1 MRSKAGAALSVSEL
15 AAEFGV
21 DPRTVRYYDQIGLL
35 TASAR
40 TMAGYRQ
47 YGPAERDRLRFI
59 LKAKVLGLALNEIRD
74 ILTIR
79 DSGMTPCGH
88 VVGLLEAKLR
98 QLDRHIQTLSD
109 FREEL
114 VAVQREAAQEP
125 LHSGC
130 VCGLLEHHEARHD
143 PVTLRLAAQIVNRRP
158 EHAASLASRAPAAAG
173 VGSECQDQEPTDIA
187 GPPRRA

>member
-1 MRSKAGAALSVSEL
+1 MRSKAGTALSVSEL
-15 AAEFGV
+15 SAELGV

-40 TMAGYRQ
+40 TMAGYRR

-59 LKAKVLGLALNEIRD
+59 LKAKVVGLALNEIRD

-79 DSGMTPCGH
+79 DNGMTPCAH

-98 QLDRHIQTLSD
+98 QLDRHIQALSD

-114 VAVQREAAQEP
+114 VAVQREATHEP
-125 LHSGC
+125 PDSGC
-130 VCGLLEHHEARHD
+130 VCGLLEHHESRHD
-143 PVTLRLAAQIVNRRP
+143 AVTLRLAAQIVNRRP
-158 EHAASLASRAPAAAG
+158 EHPG
-173 VGSECQDQEPTDIA
+173 
-187 GPPRRA
+187 